1 MSDKLITLSNIELA
15 KLFGTNN
22 HKLDKIKTLF
32 PQIKIV
38 ARGEQIKLIGSR
50 EQIICFEKKLI
61 AFIKHIE
68 QYNSLTIS
76 QIERLVEGNENEI
89 LKSKNDVILHG

>member
-38 ARGEQIKLIGSR
+38 ARGEQIKLIGAR
-50 EQIICFEKKLI
+50 KQIMYFEKKLVG
-61 AFIKHIE
+61 FIKHLE

-76 QIERLVEGNENEI
+76 QI
-89 LKSKNDVILHG
+89 